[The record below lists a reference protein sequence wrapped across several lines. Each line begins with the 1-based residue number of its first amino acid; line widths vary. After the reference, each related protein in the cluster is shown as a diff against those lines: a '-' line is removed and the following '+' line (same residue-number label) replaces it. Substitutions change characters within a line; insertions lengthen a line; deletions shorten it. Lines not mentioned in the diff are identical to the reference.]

1 MPRGNKGNAKRW
13 IRRAGGGG
21 VITGIQITEER
32 KRKQTSSS
40 IKNFLCSFLWRH
52 KELTASR
59 LYGRGS
65 IAWLIT
71 PPPHV
76 WIGGV
81 YQCGSHWTCVW
92 GVGCFRRGGGV
103 VYSSLVFVDSFNL
116 VVETLFSVIFD
127 EVFTNG
133 VTLQRSRNTQNEL
146 FFCKSGETPEWIDND
161 ESYEVIITPYKVTFV
176 QSIYEDVGCSDLIG
190 DYNDNISN
198 STAWPELT
206 VNFSTFNLQTINF

>member
-1 MPRGNKGNAKRW
+1 MDEDPLHGW
-13 IRRAGGGG
+13 
-21 VITGIQITEER
+21 
-32 KRKQTSSS
+32 S
-40 IKNFLCSFLWRH
+40 
-52 KELTASR
+52 
-59 LYGRGS
+59 
-65 IAWLIT
+65 
-71 PPPHV
+71 PPPRTSESV
-76 WIGGV
+76 AFINVDPTGRVCEVCSASGGE
-81 YQCGSHWTCVW
+81 
-92 GVGCFRRGGGV
+92 GGV